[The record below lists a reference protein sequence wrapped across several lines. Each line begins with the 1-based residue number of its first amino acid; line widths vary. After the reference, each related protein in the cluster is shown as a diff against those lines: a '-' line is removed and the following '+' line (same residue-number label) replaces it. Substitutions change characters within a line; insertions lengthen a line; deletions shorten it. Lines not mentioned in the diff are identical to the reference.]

1 MISRLLVA
9 YIFLL
14 ILCIGSAA
22 VAFYKYYKYSV
33 YSDGRQNM
41 QQQSVTSMAQID
53 NCLNAMEQAIV
64 DVLSDSTFVDT
75 WQKAAETKDEED
87 ALEVRR
93 ILTKAYCNK
102 SNIRRI
108 AVYGVDGTFFCT
120 GIVTATAEKVQRRCF
135 MIRSNYSMEAYS
147 SKVYLSPHTD
157 FWHKESETTVISEI
171 KSIKDSK
178 GNLLGYIEAQQN
190 IMYLEKTCNLKWNG
204 EPIDVM
210 LFKGSIQDVFYMNL
224 PYTEENR
231 KYAQEVQT
239 ATQAPFYFQEDE
251 KAIYTSAFSNVSPVK
266 LVLVMDKASF
276 IKSTHSIFWGIIV
289 VSILLIFITVLYSG
303 LTTRMITAPINR
315 LARRVEQ
322 MDLNNLNQRLDV
334 VQGDKETQILVN
346 AFEKMVDRIQESMAR
361 QKKLEAAQT
370 KALFSV
376 LQSTMGPHFLY
387 NSLGGIAN
395 LCERGENEEAAD
407 VCYSLTEILRYAND
421 YKNSEVRI
429 QDEIENVNDYISIMK
444 SRYRQ
449 RIEFDIRVDEDAM
462 DIMIPKLT
470 LQPFIEN
477 AIRYSLLEQETV
489 IVQVYVLVFHNWLF
503 IEIKDNGCGI
513 SEEKAKEIQQKIRLF
528 RDNDEIESQKV
539 KFGGLGLVGTMV
551 RLEIYYGDNFKYEI
565 QSNNDKGGASIQFGT
580 DISKYR

>member
-1 MISRLLVA
+1 MA

-14 ILCIGSAA
+14 ILCIGTAA
-22 VAFYKYYKYSV
+22 IAFYKYYKYSV

-41 QQQSVTSMAQID
+41 QQQSITSMAQID

-64 DVLSDSTFVDT
+64 DVLSDSTFMDT
-75 WQKAAETKDEED
+75 WQEAVETKDDTD
-87 ALEVRR
+87 ALKVRR

-108 AVYGVDGTFFCT
+108 SVYGEDGTSFCT
-120 GIVTATAEKVQRRCF
+120 GRITASEEEIQQRCC
-135 MIRSNYSMEAYS
+135 MIQENYSMEALS
-147 SKVYLSPHTD
+147 SKVYLPPHTD
-157 FWHKESETTVISEI
+157 FWHKESETAVISEI
-171 KSIKDSK
+171 KAIKGSK

-190 IMYLEKTCNLKWNG
+190 LMYLEKTCSLKWNG

-210 LFKGSIQDVFYMNL
+210 LFNGDIKDVFYMNL
-224 PYTEENR
+224 AYTDANK
-231 KYAQEVQT
+231 KYAEEVRA
-239 ATQAPFYFQEDE
+239 ATQASFYFQEDE

-266 LVLVMDKASF
+266 LVLVMDKTSF
-276 IKSTHSIFWGIIV
+276 VKSTHSIFWGIIV
-289 VSILLIFITVLYSG
+289 VSVLLVFITVLYSG
-303 LTTRMITAPINR
+303 LMTRMITAPINR
-315 LARRVEQ
+315 LAKRVEQ
-322 MDLNNLNQRLDV
+322 MDLNNLNQKLDV
-334 VQGDKETQILVN
+334 VQGDKETEILVN
-346 AFEKMVDRIQESMAR
+346 AFEEMVGRIQESMAR
-361 QKKLEAAQT
+361 QKRLEAAQT

-429 QDEIENVNDYISIMK
+429 QDEIENLNDYISIMK

-449 RIEFDIRVDEDAM
+449 RIEFDIRVDEEAM

-470 LQPFIEN
+470 LQPFVEN

-513 SEEKAKEIQQKIRLF
+513 SEEKAQEIQEKIQMF
-528 RDNDEIESQKV
+528 REDEEIESQQV

-565 QSNNDKGGASIQFGT
+565 QCNNDKGGASIQFGT
-580 DISKYR
+580 DISEYR

>member
-1 MISRLLVA
+1 MA

-22 VAFYKYYKYSV
+22 IAFYKYYKYTV

-41 QQQSVTSMAQID
+41 QQQSITSMAQID

-64 DVLSDSTFVDT
+64 DVLSDSTFMDT
-75 WQKAAETKDEED
+75 WQEAVKTKDDTD

-108 AVYGVDGTFFCT
+108 AVYGEDGTSFCT
-120 GIVTATAEKVQRRCF
+120 GRITASKKEVRQRF
-135 MIRSNYSMEAYS
+135 AMIQNNYSMEALS
-147 SKVYLSPHTD
+147 SKVYLPPHTD
-157 FWHKESETTVISEI
+157 FWHQESETAVISEI
-171 KSIKDSK
+171 KAIKDSK

-190 IMYLEKTCNLKWNG
+190 LMYLEKTCSLKWNG

-210 LFKGSIQDVFYMNL
+210 LFNGDIKDVFYMNL
-224 PYTEENR
+224 PYTEENL
-231 KYAQEVQT
+231 KYAEDVRA
-239 ATQAPFYFQEDE
+239 ATQVSFYFQEDE

-266 LVLVMDKASF
+266 LVLVMEKTSF
-276 IKSTHSIFWGIIV
+276 IKSTHSIFWGIII
-289 VSILLIFITVLYSG
+289 VSVLLVFITVLYSG

-315 LARRVEQ
+315 LAKRVEQ
-322 MDLNNLNQRLDV
+322 MDLNNLNQKLDV
-334 VQGDKETQILVN
+334 VQGDKETEILVN
-346 AFEKMVDRIQESMAR
+346 AFEEMVGRIQESMAR
-361 QKKLEAAQT
+361 QKRLEAAQT

-429 QDEIENVNDYISIMK
+429 QDEIENLNDYISIMK

-470 LQPFIEN
+470 LQPFVEN

-489 IVQVYVLVFHNWLF
+489 VVQVYVLVFHNWLL

-513 SEEKAKEIQQKIRLF
+513 SEEKAREIQEKIQMF
-528 RDNDEIESQKV
+528 RDNEEIESQQV

-551 RLEIYYGDNFKYEI
+551 RLEIYYGENFKYEI
-565 QSNNDKGGASIQFGT
+565 QCNNDRGGASIQFGT
-580 DISKYR
+580 DISEYR